1 MARLSAQVK
10 LEFFP
15 TPSHV
20 VERLA
25 ALLTFPSGFFA
36 HARLL
41 DPCTGNGRALALLA
55 QRLKAR
61 FQQDYGEEASCSL
74 STWGIEIQTSLARQ
88 ARSRLDR
95 VLHGNFFQTTLSWG
109 GWQLAYLNPPY
120 DWDQMTGKRL
130 ESAFLQRATRLLCT
144 EGVLIFII
152 PQWVLQEREVA
163 GYLAAQ
169 YDQLTCFRFPDPEYE
184 QFKQV
189 VLLARRRR
197 APLPAGAL
205 AGELK
210 QLSNWARAGK
220 DMPVL
225 PDASAPAQEGPRW
238 PIPRCP
244 PGEHPCFYLGR
255 FEPDRLARQLCWEVQ
270 TARPLT
276 GVWANRDWWQSHI
289 PQPAATGDTGTTSD
303 WSPLHAF
310 KPVHLAMLAA
320 AGLADRALIRASSQ
334 RLLLKGQTWKDQVTS
349 VEETPEEIIE
359 KVSDVFM
366 GTLQALDLDTG
377 ELLLIHPPGREAP
390 MPPGVDLKQ
399 VPHRHVSL
407 TTFLDQYGA
416 VVLQAL
422 QKRYPPLF
430 ASETEVPWAEAAF
443 SQLQRVPLGKQ
454 RETILAHVVAFTR
467 SPYSRQLLSAE
478 MGSGKTFMAIATAFV
493 VDPYAC
499 GAWTSVPRHQALHMF
514 PALVCCPPI
523 LARKWKRELEE
534 TLPPWPRTKV
544 LIVQPVE
551 PAPSQAQHRGT
562 EVEAEAART
571 ALEDYR
577 RFDTSSLFTGTRL
590 GRIECLD
597 RAVACIRRDLAAW
610 RQQVKKARQQ
620 GSPLPPKPI
629 HVLIV
634 TTSDAKLG
642 FPWQPAWHALPL
654 RTGNA
659 QGEQVTLVRDAEGRP
674 IRLPACPSCFRPLL
688 AQSSRAARARQAQT
702 RHTVPALLAWHQL
715 QERYEEAGRAAGEA
729 LEVSSSRLQEYL
741 WEQPEYRRLCEEEQR
756 YRLGDLAPD
765 ESDPGLTTLLGAIR
779 EHLREHERITG
790 QPGEPPQLQQCQ
802 RGAQT
807 EEGSCRNWQTV
818 LNRYLLACSTCRR
831 LACQLDAL
839 LRERE
844 LACRS
849 SREALCEQLAEDP
862 IYQQLL
868 GEHQRLLTARL
879 HQPGRPTL
887 VEELASLP
895 HERLASEEQLA
906 GRPECRIKYRCCF
919 CGEGAWQAKASG
931 QQKRYPLADYL
942 RRRYRGFGLLIA
954 DEAHEGRDGTAL
966 GQARQSLMEA
976 CRASLLL
983 TGTLSNGFASSLFRP
998 CYLLLPEVRRK
1009 FNWEDEQRWIKRYG
1023 CLQRIR
1029 KSRRE
1034 EVEADGA
1041 RSRRVQ
1047 RLGMPV
1053 IKEIPGFSPEGIA
1066 ILTRVSSFTDLH
1078 EVVSDLVLYREQ
1090 VQLVPLGTPL
1100 GPAYHSFER
1109 QITQALRRLLASGDR
1124 SALAPWFQ
1132 ALLLYPLFPWRP
1144 WSCST
1149 RHGTVLGS
1157 AQALPEELCYPLEQ
1171 RLLSLVQRARQEAP
1185 VLIYCGETGRY
1196 DLLPRLK
1203 RLLEQELR
1211 RPNGQPLRVA
1221 LLRADT
1227 VAPVDREAWLRRL
1240 VAEGVDVL
1248 LTNPRLVKV
1257 GLDLLAFR
1265 RIIYFSFPASVADL
1279 RQSARRSWRPGQ
1291 MGDVEVTFLAYEQ
1304 TMSERLLHHLARKAR
1319 QALIVEGMEFGA
1331 TDGGLVALGSEVEE
1345 EEQEGLLL
1353 TLAREMFAL
1362 LEAQDVQPSQLTGVT
1377 SLDDAAQEQHRQD
1390 AAPRETPGD
1399 AMLPALTPVQT
1410 PLTPSE
1416 EWTQTPLPV
1425 GDVLLL
1431 PLPFED
1437 LPLAPLP
1444 LPVKA
1449 SHRRRRR

>member
-1 MARLSAQVK
+1 MARLAAQVK

-15 TPSHV
+15 TPPHV
-20 VERLA
+20 VERIA
-25 ALLTFPSGFFA
+25 ALLTFPSGFYA
-36 HARLL
+36 SARLL
-41 DPCTGNGRALALLA
+41 DPCAGDGRALALLA

-61 FQQDYGEEASCSL
+61 FQQDYGEEAYCSL

-95 VLHGNFFQTTLSWG
+95 VLHGNFFQTTLSWA
-109 GWQLAYLNPPY
+109 GWQLVYLNPPY
-120 DWDQMTGKRL
+120 DWDQTSGKRL

-169 YDQLTCFRFPDPEYE
+169 YDQLTCLRFPDPEYE

-197 APLPAGAL
+197 APLPARAL

-210 QLSNWARAGK
+210 QLSDWARAGK

-225 PDASAPAQEGPRW
+225 PDASDSAQGGPRW

-255 FEPDRLARQLCWEVQ
+255 FEPDRLAKQLCWEGQ

-276 GVWANRDWWQSHI
+276 GVWANRDWWQAHI
-289 PQPAATGDTGTTSD
+289 PQPAAPGETETTTG

-310 KPVHLAMLAA
+310 KPVHLALLAA
-320 AGLADRALIRASSQ
+320 AGLADRALIRAGSQ

-366 GTLQALDLDTG
+366 GSLQALDLDTG

-399 VPHRHVSL
+399 VRHRHVSL
-407 TTFLDQYGA
+407 TTFLNQYGS
-416 VVLQAL
+416 VVLQTI
-422 QKRYPPLF
+422 QQRYPPLF
-430 ASETEVPWAEAAF
+430 ISEAQVPWAERAF
-443 SQLQRVPLGKQ
+443 SQLQRRPLGKQ
-454 RETILAHVVAFTR
+454 RESILAHVAAFTR
-467 SPYSRQLLSAE
+467 SPSPLRRQLLSAE
-478 MGSGKTFMAIATAFV
+478 MGSGKTFMAIAIAFTA
-493 VDPYAC
+493 DLSAC
-499 GAWTSVPRHQALHMF
+499 HAGGSVPQHQTPHMF

-523 LARKWKRELEE
+523 LAGKWKRELEE
-534 TLPPWPRTKV
+534 TLPPRAKV
-544 LIVQPVE
+544 LIVQPVAPV
-551 PAPSQAQHRGT
+551 PARHRET

-577 RFDTSSLFTGTRL
+577 RFDPSFTGTRL

-597 RAVACIRRDLAAW
+597 RAVACIRRDLAVW
-610 RQQVKKARQQ
+610 RQQVNRARQQ
-620 GSPLPPKPI
+620 GNSPPPKPI
-629 HVLIV
+629 HVLIL

-642 FPWQPAWHALPL
+642 SAWQPVWHPL
-654 RTGNA
+654 RLRARNA
-659 QGEQVTLVRDAEGRP
+659 QGGRVTLVRDAEGHSMSV
-674 IRLPACPSCFRPLL
+674 PACPSCFRPLL
-688 AQSSRAARARQAQT
+688 FQSSRARATSTSARDATPLTWRRLWVA
-702 RHTVPALLAWHQL
+702 
-715 QERYEEAGRAAGEA
+715 YEEAGRAAGEA
-729 LEVSSSRLQEYL
+729 LEASSGRLQEYL

-756 YRLGDLAPD
+756 YRLGDLAPG
-765 ESDPGLTTLLGAIR
+765 ESDLAPELVRLLESIL
-779 EHLREHERITG
+779 EHLQVHTTEGATAQPWTLSQPLQWQRQG
-790 QPGEPPQLQQCQ
+790 QGQGKGRPWQH
-802 RGAQT
+802 
-807 EEGSCRNWQTV
+807 WQTV
-818 LNRYLLACSTCRR
+818 LNQCLLTCHICRR

-844 LACRS
+844 LDCRA
-849 SREALCEQLAEDP
+849 RKRAFCERLASQDP

-868 GEHQRLLTARL
+868 KEHQTLLTARL
-879 HQPGRPTL
+879 HQSGRPTL

-895 HERLASEEQLA
+895 YERLASEEQLC
-906 GRPECRIKYRCCF
+906 GKERRIKYRCCF
-919 CGEGAWQAKASG
+919 CGERAWQTVAVG
-931 QQKRYPLADYL
+931 QQQRYPLADYL
-942 RRRYRGFGLLIA
+942 RRHYRRLFGLLIA

-998 CYLLLPEVRRK
+998 SYLLLPAVRHQ
-1009 FNWEDEQRWIKRYG
+1009 FAWEDEQRWISRYG

-1034 EVEADGA
+1034 EAEADGA

-1066 ILTRVSSFTDLH
+1066 LLTRVSSFTDLR
-1078 EVVSDLVLYREQ
+1078 EVVPDLVPYRER
-1090 VQLVPLGTPL
+1090 VELVPLQAPL
-1100 GPAYHSFER
+1100 GPAYHAFER
-1109 QITQALRRLLASGDR
+1109 EITLALRRLLASGDR

-1144 WSCST
+1144 WCCST

-1157 AQALPEELCYPLEQ
+1157 APALPEEQCYPLEQ
-1171 RLLSLVQRARQEAP
+1171 RLLSLLYQARQEAP
-1185 VLIYCGETGRY
+1185 VLIYCGETGHY

-1221 LLRADT
+1221 VLRADT
-1227 VAPVDREAWLRRL
+1227 VAPIDREAWLRRL
-1240 VAEGVDVL
+1240 MAEGVDVL

-1265 RIIYFSFPASVADL
+1265 RIIYFSFPASVSDL

-1291 MGDVEVTFLAYEQ
+1291 TGDVEVIFLAYEQ
-1304 TMSERLLHHLARKAR
+1304 TMGERLLHHLARKVS
-1319 QALIVEGMEFGA
+1319 QALLVEGMEFSA
-1331 TDGGLVALGSEVEE
+1331 TEGGLVTLSGEGEE
-1345 EEQEGLLL
+1345 DEQESLLL
-1353 TLAREMFAL
+1353 TLVRETFAL
-1362 LEAQDVQPSQLTGVT
+1362 LEAQDAQPSQRIGV
-1377 SLDDAAQEQHRQD
+1377 DPAQEQRCQEV
-1390 AAPRETPGD
+1390 APLGTSAGTIT
-1399 AMLPALTPVQT
+1399 LPALPPVQA
-1410 PLTPSE
+1410 PLTPPE
-1416 EWTQTPLPV
+1416 ERTQAPLPV

-1431 PLPFED
+1431 PLPFQD
-1437 LPLAPLP
+1437 LPLAPLS
-1444 LPVKA
+1444 LPAKA
-1449 SHRRRRR
+1449 SRRPRRR